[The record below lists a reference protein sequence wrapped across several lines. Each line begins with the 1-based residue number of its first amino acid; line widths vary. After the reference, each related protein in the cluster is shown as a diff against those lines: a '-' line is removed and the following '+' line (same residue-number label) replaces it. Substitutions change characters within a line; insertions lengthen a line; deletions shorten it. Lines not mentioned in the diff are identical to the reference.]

1 MFALAQA
8 LFQQGVEIFQR
19 DIAQHGLCAQI
30 IHGQKRNADQ
40 RGQGFLFAEMLGTK
54 RLGKLIGGK
63 KTNRHLLLPK
73 RLRDTGQQ
81 KRFAQPRFAE
91 QQKVL
96 LFGLRKLLG
105 IGI

>member
-63 KTNRHLLLPK
+63 KASGHLLLPK
-73 RLRDTGQQ
+73 RLS
-81 KRFAQPRFAE
+81 ALQPGDQVA
-91 QQKVL
+91 L
-96 LFGLRKLLG
+96 LRVQGGGAFYILDQLG
-105 IGI
+105 GEG